1 MQIVMAT
8 VEQNPLP
15 LSLSHS
21 HQGSTNSH
29 RALKSVSSTE
39 HLDMVLN
46 GLPDEYESMN
56 SLVSS
61 RFQKLSIDKVETLLL
76 VHEAQI

>member
-46 GLPDEYESMN
+46 GLPDEYD
-56 SLVSS
+56 SS
-61 RFQKLSIDKVETLLL
+61 ISVISTRFDPLSIDEVGTILLKHET
-76 VHEAQI
+76 